1 MTLSK
6 IEVLFAE
13 VTQALDFSH
22 KMEKDLKVSFIEARE
37 GWKKAR
43 DDIQETRLENLNLF
57 KAYMRSMEDNYF
69 IM

>member
-22 KMEKDLKVSFIEARE
+22 KMERDLNVSFNEARE

-43 DDIQETRLENLNLF
+43 DDIQETRLENLDLF

>member
-13 VTQALDFSH
+13 VTQASDFSH
-22 KMEKDLKVSFIEARE
+22 KMEKDLKVSFNEVRE

-43 DDIQETRLENLNLF
+43 DDIQETRLENLDLF
-57 KAYMRSMEDNYF
+57 KAYMRSTEDNYF